1 MPNNQN
7 HPIKQSTAATLQQP
21 HPPPPSII
29 TRMSTKIQL
38 PPESPTQMSPPKYPP
53 QTFYTSK
60 GHPVGPRSRCDQEIR
75 LVLTTFLT
83 PTPTPT
89 ICVKET
95 NLVPEPRRTICL
107 MFDSR
112 RESEADSCLI
122 SSEIVLL
129 EPQICRQYCRQLSV
143 FSNPASQSQPSRCDD
158 RNSAQNVCYFSSLA
172 PSLSCK
178 LT

>member
-1 MPNNQN
+1 MLLSSVPVWSWSWTELCLN
-7 HPIKQSTAATLQQP
+7 PDFY
-21 HPPPPSII
+21 HPPPTRTRRLLKNCGFMVVWVLSKISI
-29 TRMSTKIQL
+29 
-38 PPESPTQMSPPKYPP
+38 
-53 QTFYTSK
+53 
-60 GHPVGPRSRCDQEIR
+60 GHPVRPRSRCHREIC
-75 LVLTTFLT
+75 LVLTSFLT

-89 ICVKET
+89 ICVEET

-143 FSNPASQSQPSRCDD
+143 FSNSANQSQPVRSDD
-158 RNSAQNVCYFSSLA
+158 RNSAPKMAWREKYETVFSRVA
-172 PSLSCK
+172 GYR
-178 LT
+178 

>member
-1 MPNNQN
+1 MITTP
-7 HPIKQSTAATLQQP
+7 TQP
-21 HPPPPSII
+21 HLNL
-29 TRMSTKIQL
+29 TSTQVWFDQGVTPGVTEISV
-38 PPESPTQMSPPKYPP
+38 SP
-53 QTFYTSK
+53 
-60 GHPVGPRSRCDQEIR
+60 GNLPRSHLFSNPGI
-75 LVLTTFLT
+75 
-83 PTPTPT
+83 PSWT

>member
-1 MPNNQN
+1 MITTP
-7 HPIKQSTAATLQQP
+7 TQP
-21 HPPPPSII
+21 HLNL
-29 TRMSTKIQL
+29 TSTQVWFDQGVTPGVTEISV
-38 PPESPTQMSPPKYPP
+38 SP
-53 QTFYTSK
+53 
-60 GHPVGPRSRCDQEIR
+60 GNLPRSHLFSNPGI
-75 LVLTTFLT
+75 
-83 PTPTPT
+83 PSWT

-143 FSNPASQSQPSRCDD
+143 FSNPVSQSQPGRCDD
-158 RNSAQNVCYFSSLA
+158 RNSAQKMACREEYGIAFSCVA
-172 PSLSCK
+172 GYR
-178 LT
+178 

>member
-1 MPNNQN
+1 MLFLCSP
-7 HPIKQSTAATLQQP
+7 LQ
-21 HPPPPSII
+21 II
-29 TRMSTKIQL
+29 LGCFTIFKHSA
-38 PPESPTQMSPPKYPP
+38 SV
-53 QTFYTSK
+53 
-60 GHPVGPRSRCDQEIR
+60 GHPVRPRSRCDREIR
-75 LVLTTFLT
+75 LVLTTFL
-83 PTPTPT
+83 TPTPT

>member
-1 MPNNQN
+1 M
-7 HPIKQSTAATLQQP
+7 
-21 HPPPPSII
+21 
-29 TRMSTKIQL
+29 R
-38 PPESPTQMSPPKYPP
+38 
-53 QTFYTSK
+53 
-60 GHPVGPRSRCDQEIR
+60 PRSRCDREIR
-75 LVLTTFLT
+75 LVLTSFLT
-83 PTPTPT
+83 PTPT
-89 ICVKET
+89 IYVKET

-158 RNSAQNVCYFSSLA
+158 RNSAQNVCYFTSLA
-172 PSLSCK
+172 PSRSCK
-178 LT
+178 LTQLPFPYPNPIKTLTQLPIPYPNPGKSI

>member
-1 MPNNQN
+1 MVWLGG
-7 HPIKQSTAATLQQP
+7 SV
-21 HPPPPSII
+21 
-29 TRMSTKIQL
+29 
-38 PPESPTQMSPPKYPP
+38 
-53 QTFYTSK
+53 
-60 GHPVGPRSRCDQEIR
+60 GHPVAPRSRCHREIR